1 MAVAKVRFFSE
12 TLHMMVP
19 AAVILPEEVE
29 ISDTG
34 LKTVWTL
41 HGGNGD
47 YREWLYDSCVARYAQ
62 EMGIAV
68 VLLSVYNSF
77 GMNMAHGAAYADFL
91 QEEVMGKVR
100 SLFPSLSHSRENN
113 YAAGASMGGFAAF
126 RWAVNRPE
134 QFESVGA
141 FAGAIYMEDIFRKYL
156 EGTQS
161 GGPDFINAFGNL
173 NRLIRTDNDIFYM
186 TAQNIREGKKN
197 PRMYLLCGRD
207 DFGFEQ
213 NKAAFRLLKEA
224 GEEPTFRAVEGGH
237 SFSCWDPYITDMFT
251 FFMKGGKGNGKNP
264 L

>member
-1 MAVAKVRFFSE
+1 MAVAKVRFFSD

-19 AAVILPEEVE
+19 AAVILPEGGEPPK
-29 ISDTG
+29 TG
-34 LKTVWTL
+34 FKTVWAL

-47 YREWLYDSCVARYAQ
+47 YTEWLYDSCVARYAQ
-62 EMGIAV
+62 EMGMAV
-68 VLLSVYNSF
+68 VLPTVYNSF

-91 QEEVMGKVR
+91 QDEIMGKIR
-100 SLFPSLSHSRENN
+100 GLFPALSHRREDTF
-113 YAAGASMGGFAAF
+113 AAGVSMGGFAAF

-134 QFESVGA
+134 QFDAAGA

-156 EGTQS
+156 EGTQP
-161 GGPDFINAFGNL
+161 GGPDFINSFGNL
-173 NRLIRTDNDIFYM
+173 ERLIRTENDVFYM
-186 TAQNIREGKKN
+186 TAKNIREGKKN

-224 GEEPTFRAVEGGH
+224 GEDPVFHEVEGAH
-237 SFSCWDPYITDMFT
+237 SFGCWDPYIIEMFT
-251 FFMKGGKGNGKNP
+251 FFMNGGKDNGKNP

>member
-1 MAVAKVRFFSE
+1 MAVAKVRFFSDK
-12 TLHMMVP
+12 LHMMVP
-19 AAVILPEEVE
+19 VAVILPEEAGLP
-29 ISDTG
+29 DTG

-47 YREWLYDSCVARYAQ
+47 YTEWLYHSSVARYAQ

-68 VLLSVYNSF
+68 VLLTVYNSF

-91 QEEVMGKVR
+91 QDEVMEKIR
-100 SLFPSLSHSRENN
+100 SLFPTLSQRREDT

-134 QFESVGA
+134 QFEAVGA

-156 EGTQS
+156 EGIQP
-161 GGPDFINAFGNL
+161 GGPDFINSFGSL
-173 NRLIRTDNDIFYM
+173 DRLICTDNDIFYM
-186 TAQNIREGKKN
+186 TAKNSREEKKN
-197 PRMYLLCGRD
+197 PRMYLLCGKD

-213 NKAAFRLLKEA
+213 NKAAFRLLKES
-224 GEEPTFRAVEGGH
+224 GEEPVFHEVEGTH

-251 FFMKGGKGNGKNP
+251 FFMNGGNDNGKNS